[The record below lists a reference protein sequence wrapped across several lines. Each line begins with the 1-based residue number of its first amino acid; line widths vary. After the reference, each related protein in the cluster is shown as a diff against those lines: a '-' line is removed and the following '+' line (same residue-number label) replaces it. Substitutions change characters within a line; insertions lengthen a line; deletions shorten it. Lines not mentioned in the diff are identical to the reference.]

1 MFVEKSHC
9 LGTALALPGSRRG
22 EPATPVRWRGSQLVS
37 HFGSVMKWAKW
48 DNQCRAGCCVAH
60 FIYLFALQDD

>member
-1 MFVEKSHC
+1 MFVENH
-9 LGTALALPGSRRG
+9 TALALPGSRRE

-48 DNQCRAGCCVAH
+48 DNQCRG
-60 FIYLFALQDD
+60 

>member
-1 MFVEKSHC
+1 MFVEKSHS

-48 DNQCRAGCCVAH
+48 DNQCRGWLLRGALYLSVCVAG
-60 FIYLFALQDD
+60 